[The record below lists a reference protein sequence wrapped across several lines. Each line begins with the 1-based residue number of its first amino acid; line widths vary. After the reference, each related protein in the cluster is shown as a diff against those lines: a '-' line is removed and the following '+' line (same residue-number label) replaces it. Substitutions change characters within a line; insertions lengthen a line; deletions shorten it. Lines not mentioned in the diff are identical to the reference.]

1 MEKVI
6 RNFSASLSEETI
18 EVQVRGEITDII
30 SRQVIT
36 DTDTNQVVSNQTIR
50 TSMDTDEAW
59 AIIEAYAK
67 AGNA

>member
-6 RNFSASLSEETI
+6 RTFAASMSEETI

-36 DTDTNQVVSNQTIR
+36 DIDNDEVVSNQTIR
-50 TSMDTDEAW
+50 KSMPTTDAW
-59 AIIEAYAK
+59 AIIEAYSK
-67 AGNA
+67 AG

>member
-6 RNFSASLSEETI
+6 RTFSASLSEETI

-50 TSMDTDEAW
+50 TSMPTSEAW
-59 AIIEAYAK
+59 AIIEAYSK
-67 AGNA
+67 AG

>member
-6 RNFSASLSEETI
+6 RTFSASLSEETI

-36 DTDTNQVVSNQTIR
+36 DVDNDEIVSNQTIR
-50 TSMDTDEAW
+50 TSMATDDAW
-59 AIIEAYAK
+59 AIIEAYSK
-67 AGNA
+67 AG

>member
-6 RNFSASLSEETI
+6 RTFSASMSDETI

-36 DTDTNQVVSNQTIR
+36 DTDNNQVVSNQTIR
-50 TSMDTDEAW
+50 TSMPTSEAW
-59 AIIEAYAK
+59 AIIEAYSK
-67 AGNA
+67 AG

>member
-6 RNFSASLSEETI
+6 RTFSASLSDETI

-36 DTDTNQVVSNQTIR
+36 DTDTNEVVSNQTIR
-50 TSMDTDEAW
+50 TSMPTSEAW
-59 AIIEAYAK
+59 AIIEAYSK
-67 AGNA
+67 AG

>member
-6 RNFSASLSEETI
+6 RTFSASLSEETI

-36 DTDTNQVVSNQTIR
+36 DIDNDEVVSNQTIR
-50 TSMDTDEAW
+50 TSMPTSEAW
-59 AIIEAYAK
+59 AIIEAYSK
-67 AGNA
+67 AG